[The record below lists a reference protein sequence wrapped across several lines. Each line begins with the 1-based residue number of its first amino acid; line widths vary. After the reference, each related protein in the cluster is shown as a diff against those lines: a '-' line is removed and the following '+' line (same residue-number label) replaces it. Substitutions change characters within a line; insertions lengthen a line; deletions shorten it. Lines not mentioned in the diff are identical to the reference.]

1 MPLYDIKIIFMKLFI
16 FYNLHILK
24 QVIKMASDNKIQ
36 EYLDGLE
43 QEKIM
48 IETHF
53 ANMER
58 ILNDNPKLD
67 QQKAFAL
74 LSNFN
79 TLNIQYEQ
87 LCNDMIA
94 FIKIFKD
101 NDEQEIRLYKTEEL
115 IELLEKAVNQF

>member
-1 MPLYDIKIIFMKLFI
+1 
-16 FYNLHILK
+16 
-24 QVIKMASDNKIQ
+24 MASDNKID
-36 EYLDGLE
+36 EYLNSLE

-58 ILNDNPKLD
+58 ILSDNPKLD
-67 QQKAFAL
+67 QERAFAL

-87 LCNDMIA
+87 LCNDMIT

-101 NDEQEIRLYKTEEL
+101 DDEQEIRLYKTEEL
-115 IELLEKAVNQF
+115 IELLEKAVGQI

>member
-1 MPLYDIKIIFMKLFI
+1 
-16 FYNLHILK
+16 
-24 QVIKMASDNKIQ
+24 MASENKID
-36 EYLDGLE
+36 EYLNILGSDKL
-43 QEKIM
+43 M

-58 ILNDNPKLD
+58 ILKDTENLD
-67 QQKAFAL
+67 QEKAFAL

-87 LCNDMIA
+87 LCNDMMN

-101 NDEQEIRLYKTEEL
+101 KEEHEIRLYKTDEL
-115 IELLEKAVNQF
+115 VELLEEKINQLD

>member
-1 MPLYDIKIIFMKLFI
+1 
-16 FYNLHILK
+16 
-24 QVIKMASDNKIQ
+24 MASDNKIQ
-36 EYLDGLE
+36 EYLDSLE

-48 IETHF
+48 IATHF

-58 ILNDNPKLD
+58 ILSDNPKLD
-67 QQKAFAL
+67 QERAFAL

-79 TLNIQYEQ
+79 TLNIQYDQ
-87 LCNDMIA
+87 LCNDMIT

-115 IELLEKAVNQF
+115 IELLEKAVNQV

>member
-1 MPLYDIKIIFMKLFI
+1 
-16 FYNLHILK
+16 
-24 QVIKMASDNKIQ
+24 MASDNKIQ
-36 EYLDGLE
+36 EYLDILE
-43 QEKIM
+43 QQKIM

-67 QQKAFAL
+67 QEKAFAL

-79 TLNIQYEQ
+79 TLNIQYGQ
-87 LCNDMIA
+87 LCNDIIS

-101 NDEQEIRLYKTEEL
+101 NDEQEIRLYKTDEL
-115 IELLEKAVNQF
+115 IELLEKAVNEI

>member
-1 MPLYDIKIIFMKLFI
+1 
-16 FYNLHILK
+16 
-24 QVIKMASDNKIQ
+24 MASENKIQ
-36 EYLDGLE
+36 EYLDNLE

-58 ILNDNPKLD
+58 ILNENPKLD
-67 QQKAFAL
+67 QEKAFAL

-79 TLNIQYEQ
+79 TLSIQYDQ
-87 LCNDMIA
+87 LCNDMVT

-101 NDEQEIRLYKTEEL
+101 KDEQEIRLYQTEEL
-115 IELLEKAVNQF
+115 IELLEKAVNQV

>member
-1 MPLYDIKIIFMKLFI
+1 
-16 FYNLHILK
+16 
-24 QVIKMASDNKIQ
+24 MASDNKIQ
-36 EYLDGLE
+36 EYLDILE
-43 QEKIM
+43 QQKIM

-67 QQKAFAL
+67 QEKAFAL

-87 LCNDMIA
+87 LCNDIIS

-101 NDEQEIRLYKTEEL
+101 NDEQEIRLYKTDEL
-115 IELLEKAVNQF
+115 IELLEKAVNKI

>member
-1 MPLYDIKIIFMKLFI
+1 
-16 FYNLHILK
+16 
-24 QVIKMASDNKIQ
+24 MASENKIQ
-36 EYLDGLE
+36 EYLNSLE
-43 QEKIM
+43 QQKIM

-67 QQKAFAL
+67 QEKAFAL

-79 TLNIQYEQ
+79 TLNIQYDQ
-87 LCNDMIA
+87 LCNDLIN

-101 NDEQEIRLYKTEEL
+101 KDSQEIRLYKTDEL
-115 IELLEKAVNQF
+115 VELLQSRMEEF